1 MSVDQEK
8 IRQKIHFIRE
18 NLAYLEEFKDLDKES
33 FKSDHIKEAA
43 AIRML
48 QVAIEAVLDIC
59 SHIISRE
66 GWGLP
71 KSYLESVELAVQNG
85 LIPLELAQDYK
96 NMAKFRNRVVHL
108 YDKVDSE
115 ELIEIINSHLD
126 DFKPFIQNVLSRYM
140 S

>member
-126 DFKPFIQNVLSRYM
+126 DFKPFIRNVLSRYM

>member
-18 NLAYLEEFKDLDKES
+18 NLAHLEELKDLDKES

-126 DFKPFIQNVLSRYM
+126 DFKPFIRNVLNRYM

>member
-8 IRQKIHFIRE
+8 IRQKLHFIRE
-18 NLAYLEEFKDLDKES
+18 NLTHLEQFKGMEAGSL
-33 FKSDHIKEAA
+33 KSDHIKEAA

-48 QVAIEAVLDIC
+48 QVVIEAVLDIC
-59 SHIISRE
+59 SHVITRE

-85 LIPLELAQDYK
+85 LIPQEMVQEYK

-108 YDKVDSE
+108 YDKVDTE
-115 ELIEIINSHLD
+115 ELIEIINLHLD
-126 DFKPFIQNVLSRYM
+126 DFKPFISNVLNRYM
-140 S
+140 N

>member
-18 NLAYLEEFKDLDKES
+18 NLAHLEELKDLDKES

-115 ELIEIINSHLD
+115 ELIEIIHSHLD